1 MSFAHFVDVNHHG
14 ESIHLGVGLI
24 SNEDIET
31 FDWLFST
38 WLECMNDKAPSA
50 IITYQDRFHELNFSI
65 C

>member
-50 IITYQDRFHELNFSI
+50 IFRFANKHNSVT
-65 C
+65 